1 MASIAGPFTEP
12 AREERFFSTMAIV
25 MAAVVVIGFANQFLM
40 GRSTFASPLRV
51 HAHAVLFMG
60 WVAIFVTQAQL
71 ATRGP
76 IALHR
81 RLGWLA
87 LGLVPLTIALLYAQG
102 VAVAAAVAGALLT
115 VACAHDLDLLVTIAT
130 IQSARAPF
138 FFQPQHFLFA
148 DPLTLVCFVA
158 LTALAVLKRH
168 QTDWHARLHIGAMA
182 LLTGPAFGRLL
193 PMPLLVPYAFE
204 AAGLAT
210 TVFLFAGMA
219 RDWKRDRAIHPA
231 WWFGFAGL
239 AVNLVGAQLLAH
251 SAIGAAVYQSVV
263 AGHPGERVPGLEFG
277 TPPVTALR
285 TGRSLAT

>member
-1 MASIAGPFTEP
+1 MATIAASYDEP
-12 AREERFFSTMAIV
+12 LRDERFFSNLAIV
-25 MAAVVVIGFANQFLM
+25 MAMVVVAGFSIQFLM

-60 WVAIFVTQAQL
+60 WVAIFVTQANL

-76 IALHR
+76 LGLHR

-87 LGLVPLTIALLYAQG
+87 LGWIALMM
-102 VAVAAAVAGALLT
+102 VAAMVVIVAMTRNGT
-115 VACAHDLDLLVTIAT
+115 V
-130 IQSARAPF
+130 PF

-158 LTALAVLKRH
+158 MTAFAVRKRRE
-168 QTDWHARLHIGAMA
+168 TDWHARLHIGAMT

-193 PMPLLVPYAFE
+193 PMPLLTPWAFE

-210 TVFLFAGMA
+210 TTFLFAGMV
-219 RDWKRDRAIHPA
+219 RDWRRSRAIHPA
-231 WWFGFAGL
+231 WWFGFAAL

-251 SAIGAAVYQSVV
+251 SPVGDAVYRAVV
-263 AGHPGERVPGLEFG
+263 AGYPGEHVAGMEFPP
-277 TPPVTALR
+277 PPVSTLR
-285 TGRSLAT
+285 TGR

>member
-1 MASIAGPFTEP
+1 MATIAAPFAEP
-12 AREERFFSTMAIV
+12 THQDRFFSNMAV
-25 MAAVVVIGFANQFLM
+25 AMAVVVVIGFSTQLLM
-40 GRSTFASPLRV
+40 GRSTFASPLPV

-87 LGLVPLTIALLYAQG
+87 LGWI
-102 VAVAAAVAGALLT
+102 VAMVVAAMVVIVAMTRNGT
-115 VACAHDLDLLVTIAT
+115 V
-130 IQSARAPF
+130 PF

-148 DPLTLVCFVA
+148 DPLTLAGFVA
-158 LTALAVLKRH
+158 LTALAVIKRR

-193 PMPLLVPYAFE
+193 PMPLLIPYAFE

-210 TVFLFAGMA
+210 TVFLFVGMA
-219 RDWKRDRAIHPA
+219 RDWKRARAM
-231 WWFGFAGL
+231 
-239 AVNLVGAQLLAH
+239 
-251 SAIGAAVYQSVV
+251 IGAMRCGARPNWSI
-263 AGHPGERVPGLEFG
+263 A
-277 TPPVTALR
+277 
-285 TGRSLAT
+285 ATCWLKAMVRASR

>member
-87 LGLVPLTIALLYAQG
+87 LGWIAAM
-102 VAVAAAVAGALLT
+102 VVAAMVVILAMTRNGT
-115 VACAHDLDLLVTIAT
+115 V
-130 IQSARAPF
+130 PF

-210 TVFLFAGMA
+210 TVFLFAGMT

-251 SAIGAAVYQSVV
+251 SAIGTAVYQSVV